1 MIFIKNITSVSSFNI
16 ISQVLPFLFLPYL
29 SEVYSLSSFGELAL
43 FTSIS
48 IIIGNVIS
56 FRFEMSLYNHLNDSK
71 INDIKNL
78 IVLNSL
84 LIIPIILIV
93 VIHFDYSFIY
103 FLISAQVF
111 LVAMTN
117 TDYIIKNIKKEYK
130 KINKANIVRS
140 IMLVSTQIIFS
151 IINNINGLI
160 YGYVISWLFY
170 YLILKENFII
180 QRVNKTIKI
189 IPKCI
194 DILKHNFTGMIAN
207 TLSGNVLT
215 LFIPSVFG
223 LDNLG
228 FYSMA
233 QKIMG
238 APASLVGM
246 AIGNVYSSTASE
258 EYSKYGNIKNTL
270 KTTLLVLSFLVLI
283 GITTYFMFIENI
295 LLLMLSEKWTGLI
308 DYLDALLI
316 YFVMNFIY
324 VSVVGSDVILK
335 KNKYYLFVNLII
347 LLIIIFNLLILDVSL
362 LYFLFIN
369 SIVIGFIYLTYLIF
383 LIRKVFYE

>member
-1 MIFIKNITSVSSFNI
+1 
-16 ISQVLPFLFLPYL
+16 
-29 SEVYSLSSFGELAL
+29 
-43 FTSIS
+43 
-48 IIIGNVIS
+48 
-56 FRFEMSLYNHLNDSK
+56 
-71 INDIKNL
+71 
-78 IVLNSL
+78 
-84 LIIPIILIV
+84 
-93 VIHFDYSFIY
+93 
-103 FLISAQVF
+103 
-111 LVAMTN
+111 
-117 TDYIIKNIKKEYK
+117 
-130 KINKANIVRS
+130 
-140 IMLVSTQIIFS
+140 
-151 IINNINGLI
+151 
-160 YGYVISWLFY
+160 
-170 YLILKENFII
+170 
-180 QRVNKTIKI
+180 
-189 IPKCI
+189 
-194 DILKHNFTGMIAN
+194 MIAN

-369 SIVIGFIYLTYLIF
+369 SIVIGFIYLTI
-383 LIRKVFYE
+383 